1 MKASVL
7 ACGFALLFPLSV
19 ASGDSLTMR
28 VSPSVMLAPGFLTV
42 RTTIEANAD
51 NRAMEVVADSPTFFR
66 SSRVSLDG
74 DRAPRVN
81 EFVFKDLP
89 AGRYEVTVRLM
100 GTTGQRAADTRWFL
114 AASPGQ

>member
-7 ACGFALLFPLSV
+7 ACGVAVLLRLPAL
-19 ASGDSLTMR
+19 SGNSLTMR
-28 VSPSVMLAPGFLTV
+28 VSPSVMLAPGYLTV
-42 RTTIEANAD
+42 RTTIEANVD
-51 NRAMEVVADSPTFFR
+51 NRAMEVIADSPTFFR
-66 SSRVSLDG
+66 SSRVPLDG

-89 AGRYEVTVRLM
+89 AGRYQVTARLM
-100 GTTGQRAADTRWFL
+100 GTSGQRASDSQWFL